1 MPHSKNDIAKFQK
14 LYLRHYGK
22 NLTMNE
28 AEKRL
33 ISLVGL
39 LRLVRE
45 VPNRKSKS
53 EIKLKFN
60 IKDKP
65 I

>member
-1 MPHSKNDIAKFQK
+1 ME
-14 LYLRHYGK
+14 
-22 NLTMNE
+22 E

-33 ISLVGL
+33 IALVGL

-45 VPNRKSKS
+45 VPNKKSKS
-53 EIKLKFN
+53 EIKLKLN

-65 I
+65 L

>member
-1 MPHSKNDIAKFQK
+1 MPHSKKDIAQFQK
-14 LYLRHYGK
+14 LYLLHYGK
-22 NLTMNE
+22 NLSMEE

-33 ISLVGL
+33 IALVGL

-45 VPNRKSKS
+45 VPNKKSKS
-53 EIKLKFN
+53 EIKLKLN

-65 I
+65 L